1 MLLWAHLA
9 AYRRFNTYT
18 TLFSLQLAFIIDVIV
33 AGVVANLPF
42 TVLVTGAFFCDG
54 GLLNV
59 DGVGFLGSLLL
70 LLPSW
75 VVAQRNIVSFRL
87 FHR

>member
-1 MLLWAHLA
+1 LPNVCFYGHIWQLIVV
-9 AYRRFNTYT
+9 FNTYT

-59 DGVGFLGSLLL
+59 EGVGFVQK
-70 LLPSW
+70 W
-75 VVAQRNIVSFRL
+75 VQNGCNFEM
-87 FHR
+87 

>member
-1 MLLWAHLA
+1 M
-9 AYRRFNTYT
+9 
-18 TLFSLQLAFIIDVIV
+18 
-33 AGVVANLPF
+33 ANLPF
-42 TVLVTGAFFCDG
+42 TVLVTGAFFDLRSSLLTLGSLNKFPLLSLNRSLGDG

-75 VVAQRNIVSFRL
+75 VVAQRNIVSFCAVMGKRIG
-87 FHR
+87 